1 MRNGDLFPLR
11 STSCHGTTE
20 TGTRLAVRR
29 LLVRNC
35 TDHGTTHLC
44 DVHLDL
50 CDVDALNAGVEQSTL
65 SSTTTYTAHS
75 RSEGAR
81 TS

>member
-50 CDVDALNAGVEQSTL
+50 CDVDARAERGS
-65 SSTTTYTAHS
+65 
-75 RSEGAR
+75 GAVNPIKHHHLHR
-81 TS
+81 T